1 MRENLAP
8 VRCAIQEKNANL
20 DVEIIRRDRAILYRV
35 RPRKVLT
42 VRQEASKWKRPA
54 PVTQVEELINIALE
68 RNARQSSTK
77 VVCLCFSFVVCVVVI
92 ETSGFVNSLSLHR
105 VYKAIPRAKIY
116 NSYLTESQFFLNF
129 LKPWLWFSAWFWLL
143 PASKSLSDNTV
154 QHYYGRPGRILGAIV
169 VTWLVSS
176 PQSCSINSHWR
187 SINFA
192 CCTWQFWVT
201 FFTSFPQMSSYTL

>member
-42 VRQEASKWKRPA
+42 VREEALKWRRPA
-54 PVTQVEELINIALE
+54 PVTQVEELINITLE
-68 RNARQSSTK
+68 KNARKSFTK

-105 VYKAIPRAKIY
+105 VYKAIPRAKNY
-116 NSYLTESQFFLNF
+116 S
-129 LKPWLWFSAWFWLL
+129 
-143 PASKSLSDNTV
+143 SLSN
-154 QHYYGRPGRILGAIV
+154 G
-169 VTWLVSS
+169 VSLFS
-176 PQSCSINSHWR
+176 EALIM
-187 SINFA
+187 I
-192 CCTWQFWVT
+192 
-201 FFTSFPQMSSYTL
+201 

>member
-42 VRQEASKWKRPA
+42 VREEASKWKRPA

-116 NSYLTESQFFLNF
+116 NSLSNGVF
-129 LKPWLWFSAWFWLL
+129 LKPWLWFSTWFWLL

-154 QHYYGRPGRILGAIV
+154 QHYYGRPGRVLRTIV
-169 VTWLVSS
+169 VTVHLNHAQWTPIDGL
-176 PQSCSINSHWR
+176 
-187 SINFA
+187 
-192 CCTWQFWVT
+192 
-201 FFTSFPQMSSYTL
+201 

>member
-42 VRQEASKWKRPA
+42 VREEASKWKRPA

-92 ETSGFVNSLSLHR
+92 ETSGFVNSFSLHR
-105 VYKAIPRAKIY
+105 VYKAIPRAKI
-116 NSYLTESQFFLNF
+116 TI
-129 LKPWLWFSAWFWLL
+129 
-143 PASKSLSDNTV
+143 
-154 QHYYGRPGRILGAIV
+154 R
-169 VTWLVSS
+169 
-176 PQSCSINSHWR
+176 
-187 SINFA
+187 
-192 CCTWQFWVT
+192 
-201 FFTSFPQMSSYTL
+201 

>member
-8 VRCAIQEKNANL
+8 VRCVIQEKNANL

-42 VRQEASKWKRPA
+42 VREEASKWKRPA

-68 RNARQSSTK
+68 KNTRQSSTK

-92 ETSGFVNSLSLHR
+92 ETSGFVNSLSLHG
-105 VYKAIPRAKIY
+105 VYKAIQQKSTIR
-116 NSYLTESQFFLNF
+116 YLTESPFFLNF

-143 PASKSLSDNTV
+143 PASKRL
-154 QHYYGRPGRILGAIV
+154 
-169 VTWLVSS
+169 
-176 PQSCSINSHWR
+176 
-187 SINFA
+187 
-192 CCTWQFWVT
+192 
-201 FFTSFPQMSSYTL
+201 